1 MSDPGAAAED
11 SAQKRKRVSA
21 CISCYHAK
29 TKCTGEI
36 PCGENITTPRNPRFF
51 IGFWDAERC
60 KKLGRRCEPQLR
72 GPGRPSK
79 ESRAKYERAGVDA
92 FIKFARTGD
101 LTGTRRPAPAA
112 LAAGDFPADC
122 SVPIYFY

>member
-1 MSDPGAAAED
+1 MGRANNQIHRAPAALRTGMSDIGAGSED

-36 PCGENITTPRNPRFF
+36 PC
-51 IGFWDAERC
+51 ERC

-92 FIKFARTGD
+92 FIKFARTD
-101 LTGTRRPAPAA
+101 LTTRRHE
-112 LAAGDFPADC
+112 
-122 SVPIYFY
+122 

>member
-1 MSDPGAAAED
+1 MSDIGAGSED

-36 PCGENITTPRNPRFF
+36 PCGENITTPRKPPIAIF
-51 IGFWDAERC
+51 IGFGDTERC

-101 LTGTRRPAPAA
+101 LTG
-112 LAAGDFPADC
+112 
-122 SVPIYFY
+122 I